1 MAQEF
6 EKFAARKKYLNEKV
20 AFESNFPN
28 TNWEPRHLF
37 ENSAEGFTS
46 GLGSGLARAGLS
58 AIGKLISG
66 TAGTLKEKLILDDR
80 REQLVNSIAENDPII
95 SVFERDEPGG
105 AARAYS
111 TLANVAPTLSL
122 DPQVTTAFLRNA
134 VQTGGALDFQTIKL
148 LADAEYA
155 IKRAK
160 GQIGGRNDD

>member
-20 AFESNFPN
+20 AQGSPWNPAAI
-28 TNWEPRHLF
+28 LDA
-37 ENSAEGFTS
+37 SAGGFSS
-46 GLGSGLARAGLS
+46 GLGTGLAKAGLT

-160 GQIGGRNDD
+160 GQIGGSNRD